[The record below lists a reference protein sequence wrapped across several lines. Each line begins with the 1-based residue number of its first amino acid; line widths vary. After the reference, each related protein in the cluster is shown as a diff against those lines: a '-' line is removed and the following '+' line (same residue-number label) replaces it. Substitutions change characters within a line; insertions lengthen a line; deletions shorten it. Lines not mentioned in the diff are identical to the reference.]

1 MLIQRQRDMDGNG
14 SLSVS
19 DETLFA
25 LHDAQGSI
33 TAITNTSWKRE
44 PDP

>member
-14 SLSVS
+14 SLSAS